1 MSIRSGLVKSIASTI
16 VDYRAGEIDAPTP
29 KHVENWIEQF
39 DDEVQEPILEELD
52 HVLKRTYMP
61 KAAVQEF
68 LSSLVS
74 NKKLAGDDPCAFWG
88 SVKFL
93 DIQAR
98 GNSQRE
104 MLRTFAS
111 LLQEE
116 CNLEIE
122 DCGGAP
128 AAYLYLDDGIFTG
141 NHIRNDINPWIQGAA
156 PNVATVH
163 VVTIALHRGGQ
174 YYAKTGVEEAAQHAQ
189 KKIDFHWWRCVEIE
203 DRRAYVDSSDVLRPT
218 SLPRDKLTKQ
228 YVQGLKYP
236 PVLKKRAVSE
246 TTSSSRP
253 KKADTYLEQEL
264 LKAGTRI
271 RSMCPNL
278 NVYQRPLGNMVLE
291 ALGFGSLHVTF
302 RNCPN
307 NCPLAFSAGD
317 PWYPLFPRK
326 TNR

>member
-1 MSIRSGLVKSIASTI
+1 MIRVPFG
-16 VDYRAGEIDAPTP
+16 GP
-29 KHVENWIEQF
+29 
-39 DDEVQEPILEELD
+39 
-52 HVLKRTYMP
+52 
-61 KAAVQEF
+61 
-68 LSSLVS
+68 SS
-74 NKKLAGDDPCAFWG
+74 
-88 SVKFL
+88 FL

-236 PVLKKRAVSE
+236 PVLR
-246 TTSSSRP
+246 
-253 KKADTYLEQEL
+253 
-264 LKAGTRI
+264 KAGSVGNNKFFSSEEGRHLP
-271 RSMCPNL
+271 RAGASQGRNAYS
-278 NVYQRPLGNMVLE
+278 VYVPQSQRLPAATGQYGV
-291 ALGFGSLHVTF
+291 GSLGLRFVA
-302 RNCPN
+302 RNI
-307 NCPLAFSAGD
+307 S
-317 PWYPLFPRK
+317 
-326 TNR
+326 